1 MTDVEI
7 LNKILEDLHYSED
20 YRKILIEKALLRLED
35 SGLDEMTP
43 PFLFVTFVYDL
54 GRATATKIADYF
66 KQMKSEGNYETEL
79 EQTLRDS
86 PSFSKFFTKRNSD

>member
-1 MTDVEI
+1 MTDLEI

-35 SGLDEMTP
+35 SDLDEMTP

>member
-1 MTDVEI
+1 MTDLEI